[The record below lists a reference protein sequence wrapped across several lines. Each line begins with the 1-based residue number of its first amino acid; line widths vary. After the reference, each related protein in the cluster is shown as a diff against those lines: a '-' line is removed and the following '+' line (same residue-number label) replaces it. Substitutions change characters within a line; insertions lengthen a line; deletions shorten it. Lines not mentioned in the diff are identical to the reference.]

1 MAAPKKY
8 EHINFVPPE
17 GVANAAEKGLKLR
30 AKASP
35 SNRGGLTPAEASKQ
49 GIGSGV
55 QRAVNLKNRDPVSP
69 KVVKQ
74 MRDFLSRSEKSSEIS
89 EENKGTPW
97 NDKGY
102 VAWLL
107 WGGDPAKAWV
117 AKIIGQ
123 MEAADEKAKQ
133 SKQAAL
139 MGKWGS
145 FLCPTIREAGLLQPP
160 PQMTEEITNWVL
172 SCWAK
177 TVLAIYKAKGKRHF
191 NERYM
196 ERLVKGDSK
205 AAVIRRGSPE
215 KRRFPMD
222 LTGWRYGDRSE
233 RIFQKEIA
241 SIAERMDMF
250 RSAPGAAMMKEYLD
264 SMEQTQREY
273 LDSGMPLLVEIEHKP
288 KQSGNFTAAMNRI
301 YISFHSETTEEWLRK
316 AVAHEMRHYAQAL
329 LTQSIEHSTG
339 TIEAGLPSRSIRTP
353 QYSQNPS
360 SPHAET
366 KSYLHALDDV
376 EFYTNLADAVE
387 RMRML
392 LQAIPEEYD
401 ENTGKMDSRAREA
414 RFKELVGYRIGS
426 DTLSF
431 FKNLKRNRKAH
442 GKWKKAVSEAYA
454 ALVDDVFS
462 GGGSRFR
469 LAARVV
475 ERWASDNEPSNP
487 GLWAKVQ
494 ALTKGE
500 KASITVNGKKVNGP
514 NDGKG
519 FTVFPCV
526 PVDGAEALTRQG
538 WRSYEELHVGDEIV
552 TYNKDSDCLE
562 WGEIRHLHHH
572 TEAPVIR
579 LHKAATCFDFVCT
592 ADHKWVIKQS
602 PRTGSVYKPRA
613 RKYPDQLVSADQI
626 TQNMK
631 IITSAVMA
639 DSDPVPLCGF
649 RKHDWS
655 WVERV
660 LAMSHEQREAWLAS
674 AIVYDGHEIGYS
686 ERYGRCSY
694 GFSQKDPDHA
704 EATAICAFLL
714 GYNVSFRKKKHNP
727 SMMSYTFIDRRT
739 HSTGNV
745 IKEDA
750 GVADVWCPQTDNQTW
765 VMRQGR
771 MVTITGN
778 SAYANGWAS
787 KTYKDLGGKWKKKAS
802 TGDGSEHVGVF
813 APLPAD
819 LAGQFPEKGE
829 DSSVAHVTLCY
840 IGPVPD
846 KQDQK
851 VLVES
856 VRDLYADVVGP
867 IKARLSGVDY
877 FRSATGSVA
886 YTKVVFS
893 KDMGSLKDR
902 LKSLLEDHG
911 IEISDDHPLA
921 FNPHVT
927 LAYYEDPH
935 AVWDGPV
942 PKGSWTFNEVEVWGL
957 PEVHRLPV
965 GRKDKME
972 SEAGVKHASL
982 CEAWGPTLREAR
994 GKWKKT
1000 GAAAEDCD
1008 AMVSTAW
1015 VSPQGK
1021 MVFLRGQSHE
1031 DFAEKWALRNEP
1043 ELHSRITEYAQTAR
1057 PHASIWHRVLLDRG
1071 WLQLQGMSSIVVPPR
1086 PSRKQLQNVADLF
1099 ANCIADGTSNPDRI
1113 TLHIMGLDPALR
1125 GKAIQPGEDRYPFD
1139 VQERVSLADFIE
1151 REASG
1156 PVIEDMYESLM
1167 ERPRRASLRE
1177 ARGKAKKDVGPGK
1190 IARKSPLDDALVQ
1203 SFRKDFLLLA
1213 KAAERVSTLSAVK
1226 EVASAVNKWRVHFET
1241 FATTLRKDLESR
1253 LRSAKQPRGKYNPNP
1268 PDLNDLEHFLE
1279 RGGLEKL
1286 WNFAWEVGRIPSGRL
1301 TLKNQFGSEWEP
1313 PEQALAKTVQFWRD
1327 RGESLEEAE
1336 RLTQRYFSSRSPW
1349 TKEEA
1354 EAAVVNKWKGEARK
1368 WARRARDKARPTWAL
1383 LKQVA
1388 EWSESFRGGQ
1398 RPVEFVVPEEEV
1410 VSMSGFRVVFRG
1422 FAESPYQ
1429 DKLPVVREAL
1439 KRLRTRAQTRAP
1451 ILLKKV
1457 VPIHIQWTFEP
1468 GAPGNAAAY
1477 YERGMIYITPWVI
1490 DKNIDRLVWVL
1501 AHEMGHHLYKTV
1513 LSNEA
1518 RRDWSSFIWQTYTDL
1533 DLRDVLRRLEKHSVS
1548 SWVNDNTLADKD
1560 PILYLQL
1567 WGLSE
1572 VINDR
1577 FLSAKDIREY
1587 LDEGGDPEIRVMA
1600 MPISGYAHKNPE
1612 EAFCEAL
1619 GKLVAYGSK
1628 AVPDIILGMLRQ
1640 VLPTVRIASLTE
1652 AWGSTLREAARA
1664 PFDNSF
1670 RGPSEGTARLS
1681 DVTFEVRGRGR
1692 FLAVRVRSGDGLLG
1706 EIEATLTDQAQI
1718 RKHVDGPDR
1727 TDDLGPHPEKS
1738 VAGSLR
1744 DLGERV
1750 GRPDMGVY
1758 TVGSSNLWDT
1768 FHGYGVGKRAYMV
1781 LLREAYKRGHA
1792 VGPDASWYGR
1802 GFSATSPNAQR
1813 VWKKLGA
1820 MPGVEVAADHPFYYG
1835 NPKDERVG
1843 PDRPRGFRREKK
1855 RYKRKPKHP
1864 NHDRV
1869 ARGKAKK
1876 DVGHGGLDEWFSG
1889 HGGAKGKGEDATWGD
1904 WVSISPVTKTLP
1916 SGKKVEKG
1924 DIVGECGISDDADW
1938 KEITKGGEDPLKC
1951 MPRQKAHDTPKKERA
1966 EKAKAK
1972 QRAEKADSSRG
1983 KKPTMT
1989 PTFDKKKG
1997 KKARGYRQVP
2007 TKSLRLDPSVVRFL
2021 RQHGGVFKEY
2031 PNLWI
2036 KGGGARDALINFY
2049 ADRAKGYQR
2058 SSRPLRDID
2067 LVLIGGSHSDRD
2079 ELLARFGGSV
2089 ESEDLDTGARSM
2101 GGYLRSRDVGINEV
2115 ALRPDFFVFTD
2126 KALRDLSRNTVNPSG
2141 GEVDP
2146 EWGDVSPRLGL
2157 RSVLFSL
2164 REGLDLP
2171 DNTMVTEAV
2180 HAARPFDLLIHLYKA
2195 FETGV
2200 EDSFFDAVSGN
2211 DNLGG
2216 ARTAE
2221 EALLLL
2227 HQGVYSFSRT
2237 PAQEAIYQDAVMI
2250 SDQDAWEDRG
2260 KKARLQRIQMKREAS
2275 SRLRSAWGNVQ

>member
-1 MAAPKKY
+1 MHRRVAVPKKY

-17 GVANAAEKGLKLR
+17 GVANAAARGLELR

-69 KVVKQ
+69 KVIKQ
-74 MRDFLSRSEKSSEIS
+74 MRGFLSRSEKSSEIS

-177 TVLAIYKAKGKRHF
+177 TVLAIYKAKGKGHF

-316 AVAHEMRHYAQAL
+316 AVAHEMRHYAQTL

-339 TIEAGLPSRSIRTP
+339 EFEAGLPSRSIRTP

-366 KSYLHALDDV
+366 ESRLHALDDV
-376 EFYTNLADAVE
+376 EFYTNLADAVD

-414 RFKELVGYRIGS
+414 RFKELVGYRIGP

-475 ERWASDNEPSNP
+475 ERRASDNEPTNP

-674 AIVYDGHEIGYS
+674 AIVYDGHENGYS

-704 EATAICAFLL
+704 EATAICAVLL

-787 KTYKDLGGKWKKKAS
+787 KTYKDLGGGWKKKAS
-802 TGDGSEHVGVF
+802 TGDGSKHVGVF

-819 LAGQFPEKGE
+819 LAKQFPKKDE
-829 DSSVAHVTLCY
+829 DSSKVHVTLCY

-846 KQDQK
+846 KQDQR
-851 VLVES
+851 VLVEA

-911 IEISDDHPLA
+911 IEITDDHPLA

-927 LAYYEDPH
+927 LAYYDDPH

-957 PEVHRLPV
+957 PKIHRLPV
-965 GRKDKME
+965 GGSGHPTRR
-972 SEAGVKHASL
+972 ASL
-982 CEAWGPTLREAR
+982 REAWGPT
-994 GKWKKT
+994 
-1000 GAAAEDCD
+1000 
-1008 AMVSTAW
+1008 
-1015 VSPQGK
+1015 
-1021 MVFLRGQSHE
+1021 
-1031 DFAEKWALRNEP
+1031 
-1043 ELHSRITEYAQTAR
+1043 
-1057 PHASIWHRVLLDRG
+1057 
-1071 WLQLQGMSSIVVPPR
+1071 
-1086 PSRKQLQNVADLF
+1086 
-1099 ANCIADGTSNPDRI
+1099 
-1113 TLHIMGLDPALR
+1113 
-1125 GKAIQPGEDRYPFD
+1125 
-1139 VQERVSLADFIE
+1139 
-1151 REASG
+1151 
-1156 PVIEDMYESLM
+1156 
-1167 ERPRRASLRE
+1167 LRE

-1213 KAAERVSTLSAVK
+1213 KAAERVSTLSEVK

-1301 TLKNQFGSEWEP
+1301 TLKNQLGSEWEP

-1336 RLTQRYFSSRSPW
+1336 RLAQRYFSSRSPW

-1398 RPVEFVVPEEEV
+1398 RPVEFLVPEEEV

-1652 AWGSTLREAARA
+1652 AWGSTLREA
-1664 PFDNSF
+1664 
-1670 RGPSEGTARLS
+1670 
-1681 DVTFEVRGRGR
+1681 
-1692 FLAVRVRSGDGLLG
+1692 
-1706 EIEATLTDQAQI
+1706 
-1718 RKHVDGPDR
+1718 
-1727 TDDLGPHPEKS
+1727 
-1738 VAGSLR
+1738 
-1744 DLGERV
+1744 
-1750 GRPDMGVY
+1750 
-1758 TVGSSNLWDT
+1758 
-1768 FHGYGVGKRAYMV
+1768 
-1781 LLREAYKRGHA
+1781 
-1792 VGPDASWYGR
+1792 
-1802 GFSATSPNAQR
+1802 
-1813 VWKKLGA
+1813 
-1820 MPGVEVAADHPFYYG
+1820 
-1835 NPKDERVG
+1835 
-1843 PDRPRGFRREKK
+1843 
-1855 RYKRKPKHP
+1855 
-1864 NHDRV
+1864 
-1869 ARGKAKK
+1869 RGKAEK

-1924 DIVGECGISDDADW
+1924 DIVGECGISDDPDW
-1938 KEITKGGEDPLKC
+1938 KEVTKGGEDPLKC
-1951 MPRQKAHDTPKKERA
+1951 MPRQKAHDMPKKERA

-1972 QRAEKADSSRG
+1972 QKAEKADSSRG
-1983 KKPTMT
+1983 KKPTNT

-1997 KKARGYRQVP
+1997 KKAR
-2007 TKSLRLDPSVVRFL
+2007 L
-2021 RQHGGVFKEY
+2021 QH
-2031 PNLWI
+2031 
-2036 KGGGARDALINFY
+2036 
-2049 ADRAKGYQR
+2049 
-2058 SSRPLRDID
+2058 
-2067 LVLIGGSHSDRD
+2067 
-2079 ELLARFGGSV
+2079 
-2089 ESEDLDTGARSM
+2089 
-2101 GGYLRSRDVGINEV
+2101 
-2115 ALRPDFFVFTD
+2115 
-2126 KALRDLSRNTVNPSG
+2126 
-2141 GEVDP
+2141 
-2146 EWGDVSPRLGL
+2146 
-2157 RSVLFSL
+2157 
-2164 REGLDLP
+2164 
-2171 DNTMVTEAV
+2171 
-2180 HAARPFDLLIHLYKA
+2180 
-2195 FETGV
+2195 
-2200 EDSFFDAVSGN
+2200 
-2211 DNLGG
+2211 
-2216 ARTAE
+2216 
-2221 EALLLL
+2221 
-2227 HQGVYSFSRT
+2227 
-2237 PAQEAIYQDAVMI
+2237 
-2250 SDQDAWEDRG
+2250 
-2260 KKARLQRIQMKREAS
+2260 IQMKREAS
-2275 SRLRSAWGNVQ
+2275 ARLRSAWGNVQ